1 MGFFN
6 YMMNGMGFETTTTT
20 EKKEKKIKKGAEPE
34 KDRFAKYSFAQ
45 TEDASSGT
53 FSAGDIQNQGGVSSN
68 VIVYSPSN
76 QEEINNLVDFLR
88 RKEPIIVNFADLTD
102 DALVA
107 YVFGA
112 LYALKGSIH
121 PISKDLFLIT
131 PDGVNI
137 LLPTKQN

>member
-6 YMMNGMGFETTTTT
+6 YMMNGMGFETATTT
-20 EKKEKKIKKGAEPE
+20 EKKEKKNKKGVEPE
-34 KDRFAKYSFAQ
+34 KDRFSRYAFTQ
-45 TEDASSGT
+45 TEETSSGN
-53 FSAGDIQNQGGVSSN
+53 FSAGEMQGQGGVSSN

-121 PISKDLFLIT
+121 PISNELFLIT